1 MFNRVLKYFNIDS
14 AILYFISSKALALI
28 YSPITILLITSKL
41 TEVEQGYYF
50 TFASLLGISIF
61 FELGL
66 GIILTHFASYEFS
79 KLKWSDQGKL
89 YGNSTSLEI
98 IKTLIQK
105 SLLWYLIAAIL
116 MSVIIIFLGIKIF
129 SSKENVENINLY
141 LPWLLLIIFFAINTA
156 LIPITSIIEG
166 CGGVKN
172 VQRLRFLQQALVIPF
187 TWIAFILDG
196 KLFVIFIEYLGYSF
210 VLLWWIF
217 TNYKS
222 FILQMLSSNNLFS
235 NSISWFKDIFPLQW
249 KIALSWV
256 SSYFLGYLFVPLL
269 FHFSGEVIAG
279 QMGLSLKIT
288 GYVYLFSMAWIN
300 TKIPKFGSLISS
312 KKFSKLKRLFYQSIK
327 SSLTASFLSSIALI
341 LLLLL
346 LQFLE
351 FEFSERLLTID
362 LLILLCFANILN
374 VIFSSISG
382 YLRSFKKEPMLYITL
397 LLGITVSV
405 SNYITTK
412 FFNVDIMIYSYI
424 IILIVIGLLGH
435 IYVYKNNNAK

>member
-1 MFNRVLKYFNIDS
+1 MVFNSCNFNVS
-14 AILYFISSKALALI
+14 YNNISR
-28 YSPITILLITSKL
+28 
-41 TEVEQGYYF
+41 
-50 TFASLLGISIF
+50 
-61 FELGL
+61 
-66 GIILTHFASYEFS
+66 
-79 KLKWSDQGKL
+79 
-89 YGNSTSLEI
+89 
-98 IKTLIQK
+98 
-105 SLLWYLIAAIL
+105 
-116 MSVIIIFLGIKIF
+116 IKIF
-129 SSKENVENINLY
+129 STKENVENINLY
-141 LPWLLLIIFFAINTA
+141 LPWLLLIIFAINTA
-156 LIPITSIIEG
+156 LIPITSVIEG

-187 TWIAFILDG
+187 TWIAFIFDG
-196 KLFVIFIEYLGYSF
+196 KLFVIFIEYLGYSL
-210 VLLWWIF
+210 VLFWWIF
-217 TNYKS
+217 SNYKS
-222 FILQMLSSNNLFS
+222 FILQMLSTNNLFS

-249 KIALSWV
+249 KIALSWI

-312 KKFSKLKRLFYQSIK
+312 KIFQAKTLILPIHK
-327 SSLTASFLSSIALI
+327 SSLTASLLSSIALI